1 MPTAQKAAM
10 LQPVSKHF
18 LDWFAGDAEEAL
30 KKSARIKFEE
40 LGQVVSDIATK
51 VIERAEI
58 DGMPFPWEYELDGEI
73 VRIPDDFVMIRYEA
87 YVVPKEVASAR
98 SD

>member
-18 LDWFAGDAEEAL
+18 LEWFAGDAEEAL
-30 KKSARIKFEE
+30 QKSARIKFEE
-40 LGQVVSDIATK
+40 LGQVVGNITSK
-51 VIERAEI
+51 VFERESI
-58 DGMPFPWEYELDGEI
+58 GGITFPWEYEIDGEI

-87 YVVPKEVASAR
+87 FVIPKEAA
-98 SD
+98 

>member
-1 MPTAQKAAM
+1 M

-18 LDWFAGDAEEAL
+18 LEWFAGDAHEAL
-30 KKSARIKFEE
+30 MKSARIKFEE
-40 LGQVVSDIATK
+40 LGQVIGEVASK

-58 DGMPFPWEYELDGEI
+58 DGHVLPWEYEIDGEM

-87 YVVPKEVASAR
+87 FVVPKEAT
-98 SD
+98 